1 MSYNRA
7 QMKLEVKRIMKQTRP
22 RPIWLTLLYLVIAAA
37 GSWVIQTVIGA
48 VMGVSAITSAYTEA
62 LMNLDPDNLE
72 TVLEDLARMLV
83 VNSSVLSGLI
93 SGSILMGILSYL
105 WTSLMG
111 MSYVGYTLD
120 MVRGRNPGA
129 KALFSAF
136 PKFGKVILTNILV
149 GVFTALWTLLF
160 GLALVIVIVIAALLI
175 ESVPAIAILLMIV
188 GYAAFLVVM
197 LWVTLR
203 YAMVN
208 YLVMDQDLSGLEAIR
223 VSKQMMKGYK
233 GRLFV
238 LQLSFIGWYLVA
250 FAIILVGGLLMG
262 LSVLLA
268 SGGSMGG
275 IIVGVILMLV
285 VGLAMVVGILLLEMW
300 LTPYVGGSTV
310 KFYEYI
316 MSQRPDLFARQ
327 ENPDAFG
334 NPNYPTLE

>member
-7 QMKLEVKRIMKQTRP
+7 QMKLEVKRVMKQTRP

-37 GSWVIQTVIGA
+37 GSWVIQTVIGG

-62 LMNLDPDNLE
+62 LMNLDPANLE
-72 TVLEDLARMLV
+72 TVMEELARMLV
-83 VNSSVLSGLI
+83 VNSSVLSGLV

-120 MVRGRNPGA
+120 MVRGRNPGV
-129 KALFSAF
+129 KTLFSAF

-149 GVFTALWTLLF
+149 GVFTALWSLLF
-160 GLALVIVIVIAALLI
+160 ALALVLVIVIAALLLEAI
-175 ESVPAIAILLMIV
+175 PAFGILLMIV
-188 GYAAFLVVM
+188 GYVAFLAVM

-238 LQLSFIGWYLVA
+238 LYLSFIGWYLVA

-275 IIVGVILMLV
+275 IIAGVILMLV
-285 VGLAMVVGILLLEMW
+285 VGLAMVVCILLLEMW
-300 LTPYVGGSTV
+300 LTPYVGGSIV